1 MSKWC
6 PKCQR
11 VNQKG
16 DTCDFCGQVLEDT
29 SNKDILLNQILQ
41 EISDEHKENPNNIYQ
56 EKKTRAVLYTEYIAD
71 HYRELGYSVTEQRK
85 ENNVENNGIDLIV
98 KKDDEVIFIQC
109 KEWNK
114 NNLHKIGDKEIKIL
128 RIDTYDFL
136 EQNPTFKT
144 YKIKMRYI
152 LSENF
157 IDTSA
162 ITYID
167 KCKDDISYEVIES
180 NYRRGTQIKPNYT
193 NKTSSKNN
201 SKAKKN
207 LEKIIIV
214 ILIIL
219 AILFFL
225 KPSIETEQTESGD
238 TDKKIVPIT
247 KTDKTDKAAQKQA
260 QEKLKAQQ
268 EQKETERIR
277 KLLAVQ
283 KAERE
288 KHQKEQKA
296 RIEKEKAE
304 QTKILIE
311 KKSIENPKIN
321 IKQNDVPK
329 VLNEESARAASKRRL
344 LKEMQ
349 VDNKKASSKKEK
361 DDPRAKAKRKLLEQM
376 QFGN

>member
-16 DTCDFCGQVLEDT
+16 DTCDFCGQALENT
-29 SNKDILLNQILQ
+29 SNNDTLLNQILQ

-71 HYRELGYSVTEQRK
+71 HYRGLGYSVTEYGK
-85 ENNVENNGIDLIV
+85 EHDLENNTIDLIV

-109 KEWNK
+109 KEWDK

-136 EQNPTFKT
+136 EKNPIFKT

-157 IDTSA
+157 IGSSA
-162 ITYID
+162 ISYID

-180 NYRRGTQIKPNYT
+180 NYRRETQIKPSYT
-193 NKTSSKNN
+193 KKTSSKNN
-201 SKAKKN
+201 SKTNKN
-207 LEKIIIV
+207 LEKIIVV

-225 KPSIETEQTESGD
+225 KPSIKTEQTESEN
-238 TDKKIVPIT
+238 TDKKTISIT
-247 KTDKTDKAAQKQA
+247 KTDKAAQKQA

-296 RIEKEKAE
+296 RIEKEKAK
-304 QTKILIE
+304 QAKILIE
-311 KKSIENPKIN
+311 KKSIENSKIN
-321 IKQNDVPK
+321 SKQNNVPK
-329 VLNEESARAASKRRL
+329 VLNNEESARAASKRRL
-344 LKEMQ
+344 LEEMK
-349 VDNKKASSKKEK
+349 VDNKKSSSTKEK
-361 DDPRAKAKRKLLEQM
+361 DDPRAEAKRKLLKQM

>member
-16 DTCDFCGQVLEDT
+16 DTCDFCGQVLENT

-56 EKKTRAVLYTEYIAD
+56 EKKTRAALYTDYIAD

-180 NYRRGTQIKPNYT
+180 NYRSGTQIKPNYT
-193 NKTSSKNN
+193 NKISSKNN

-207 LEKIIIV
+207 LEKIIVV

-238 TDKKIVPIT
+238 ADKKIISIT
-247 KTDKTDKAAQKQA
+247 KTDKAAQKQA

>member
-16 DTCDFCGQVLEDT
+16 DTCDFCGQALEDT

-41 EISDEHKENPNNIYQ
+41 EISDEHKENPNNTYQ

-71 HYRELGYSVTEQRK
+71 HYRELGYSVTEQWK
-85 ENNVENNGIDLIV
+85 ENNVENDGIDLIV

-136 EQNPTFKT
+136 EKNSIFKT

-167 KCKDDISYEVIES
+167 KCKDNISYEVIES

-207 LEKIIIV
+207 LGKIIVV

-225 KPSIETEQTESGD
+225 KPSIKTEQTESENI
-238 TDKKIVPIT
+238 DKKTISIT
-247 KTDKTDKAAQKQA
+247 KTDKAAQKQA

-296 RIEKEKAE
+296 RIEKEKAK

-311 KKSIENPKIN
+311 KESIENPKIN

-329 VLNEESARAASKRRL
+329 VLNEEAAREASKRRL

-376 QFGN
+376 QFSH